1 MATLIQSKQIQGV
14 VTASVI
20 QGDFTVGGGGSVNL
34 SDASGVSGSFSGSYQ
49 GDGSLLTGIS
59 YSNLTNLPT
68 LFSGSTQVDIT
79 QTDGFTAF
87 SSSIATSL
95 SSVDTDDQTLSF
107 NQASKILT
115 IGDGNSVDLS
125 TLGGGGGGGSSI
137 WTISSGVY
145 KVSADLEVTGSITAT
160 SFTGSIDYSNLI
172 SVPSLISGSAQLFTD
187 LDSRY
192 ELSGAGGGDVTHL
205 NTFTS
210 SIQTE
215 VDAISATTSSYLT
228 QTPAGTISGS
238 SQVDYDVLTGGK
250 GLLSGSHSDVGS
262 LNTFTSSIQTEV
274 DGLSSV
280 TSSYLTSSGSV
291 DYVDITSIPSGLIS
305 GSEQIL
311 GGTGILSGS
320 HSDLSSLNTFTSS
333 YSTDSSSFDTR
344 ISNIGDHA
352 NVEHINT
359 FTSSASDRLL
369 NIEAATGS
377 YLTSETDSQ
386 TLSIDGNDLT
396 ISSGN
401 TITIPGTTIPVGT
414 ISGSEQITDL
424 GFISS
429 SHSDVT
435 NLNTFTSSIQTEV
448 DAISS
453 ATSSYLT
460 QTPSGTIS
468 GSEQVDFD
476 VVTGGKGIL
485 SGSKTDIDSLNTFTS
500 SIQTELDAI
509 SAATSSYLTSE
520 TDSQTLSISGDQLT
534 ISSGNVVTIPTGS
547 ELPSG
552 LVSSSIQ
559 VLGGT
564 GILSGSHSDVTHLNT
579 FTSSVQTEID
589 GLSSVTSS
597 YLTEIP
603 AGTLSGSEQ
612 LPSGL
617 VSSSVQVL
625 GGTGILSGSH
635 SDLTSLNA
643 YTQSN
648 DISISNIENT
658 TSSLEQRVE
667 QIESNTGSYDSQ
679 VLGLNDS
686 LNTFSSSIQTEVD
699 GLSTFTGSIQT
710 ELDALSAA
718 TSSYLTSE
726 TDSQTLSIDGNE
738 LTISSGNAITLPS
751 TSIPSGTISGSSQL
765 TSSYDNRYVINQAP
779 TATFT
784 NHTTN
789 FNTNLATSGKTMVSM
804 SVSDSESNS
813 PFSASLSGTDGSS
826 FDLVYSNAASSSIGI
841 HAGSNLSA
849 QTYSYNVSIF
859 DSFGKSTTESRTL
872 EVTQADTGTLN
883 GDTTSYIIESANNG
897 ATIRDVSGFG
907 GGNASQVSVSY
918 SPNYG
923 SQTLASFTSSNPA
936 VLIDSSG
943 NLTMGL
949 ALRGSSTGSG
959 DTIVSNISFTDQ
971 YSNVGN
977 SNVTINVFANNH
989 PSASLSDI
997 SGDLNINEAT
1007 SGTDLVNVTITDTE
1021 SDTPF
1026 SSSLSGTHAS
1036 SFQLQYNN
1044 SNSSSIDI
1052 QAASDL
1058 IAQTYSYTLDI
1069 FDNFGK
1075 TSSYARTLT
1084 IADSDV
1090 GTLGTNGTFYIIESA
1105 TSGNTIRLNS
1115 NGRTGTQGD
1124 LTVSYSP
1131 NQGSQTCSEFTS
1143 SNALIAVN
1151 SSGNLSVGSNI
1162 SGSSETSGDTI
1173 TSNITF
1179 ADQYGNVGSG
1189 SISVNVTTNNAPD
1202 IVFSNSSRLNTNQA
1216 TGSSGTL
1223 TTLSFSDT
1231 ESDSVDYANL
1241 SFTDSS
1247 GQLTA
1252 TQNSNT
1258 WLVTANSQLSASN
1271 YTFSAAIEDEHHFR
1285 TNTESHTITI
1295 AQSVTG
1301 SLAGDTSVY
1310 IIESAES
1317 ESVYRDA
1324 SGFNNGNAAQVS
1336 VTYSPSHGSPVV
1348 QQYTSS
1354 REGVTIDSSGNLTAG
1369 YHFSG
1374 SVINTDYT
1382 STAIATDSTN
1392 STLYGK
1398 SLHSHGLKIVQG
1410 AAISDQSAVPDLFTE
1425 KVAQVVK
1432 LMITGSGAD
1441 IDDVAQ
1447 ANMIGTLKGELGTWH
1462 QNLPTAQRVLRG
1474 AGTDYTTNPL
1484 NDSNYSSYS
1493 GLQSFQDSHS
1503 TKDMIW
1509 YLSSTAA
1516 SGSGD
1521 ADITEVVEHL
1531 MHTIHSY
1538 GVRGGVEGSV
1548 NGLSWIPG
1556 MDSDWKTRE
1565 LFLAFKQAVDN
1576 SVFSLTDYGDEDYNT
1591 ADTFEL
1597 AVIEYLYLLNFNMW
1611 EYSSLWDSGSL
1622 SPEWN
1627 DNSRTPSGIQTNNAL
1642 GYALYNK
1649 YIKPVLTKPS
1659 LSSLRSIFQDG
1670 DVGNPAIAGSSGY
1683 TPEVGSSLISKIT
1696 FNDQYGNIGIGSVTA
1711 TVFGNQAPAASFTA
1725 TSNYESDNAT
1735 NGSTAGTL
1743 SLSDT
1748 ESDNPLVVTLSGT
1761 HASSFQV
1768 SGTNIQSNT
1777 TLSAGTYTINITVTD
1792 SYSES
1797 VTLSNQ
1803 TITVTQSQ
1811 DFGKIYIYY
1820 SNYGSD
1826 AGFSGNY
1833 NGLMGA
1839 DTVNSDTPPEV
1850 TAYTGNTASPYYKF
1864 KAGDIGSTSISLAGS
1879 KNATLAA
1886 VVSGSNLNS
1895 AISASAAAMSWANGV
1910 QSLILFPSGSDMG
1923 GIPSSMTDGFGG
1935 STTGQYVL
1943 VEYADGTSA
1952 PLGATDSMLHSIQLD
1967 SALHGY
1973 SEWFVLGAK
1982 AQNSASTM
1990 RLKVLAV
1997 SGSLG
2002 AF

>member
-1952 PLGATDSMLHSIQLD
+1952 PLGATNSMLHSIQLD

>member
-1 MATLIQSKQIQGV
+1 MATLIQSKQIEGV

-20 QGDFTVGGGGSVNL
+20 QGDFTVEGGGSVNL
-34 SDASGVSGSFSGSYQ
+34 SAAGGVTGSFTGSYI
-49 GDGSLLTGIS
+49 GDGSGLTGIS

-68 LFSGSTQVDIT
+68 LFSGSSQIDIT
-79 QTDGFTAF
+79 QTDGFSAF

-107 NQASKILT
+107 NQASKILS

-125 TLGGGGGGGSSI
+125 TLGGGGGGSSI
-137 WTISSGVY
+137 WTTDGGTY
-145 KVSADLEVTGSITAT
+145 KVSANLNVTGSITAT
-160 SFTGSIDYSNLI
+160 SFTGSIDYTNLTN
-172 SVPSLISGSAQLFTD
+172 VPSLISGSSQLTSSYD
-187 LDSRY
+187 LRY
-192 ELSGAGGGDVTHL
+192 ALSGSGGGGGDITH
-205 NTFTS
+205 
-210 SIQTE
+210 
-215 VDAISATTSSYLT
+215 
-228 QTPAGTISGS
+228 
-238 SQVDYDVLTGGK
+238 
-250 GLLSGSHSDVGS
+250 

-291 DYVDITSIPSGLIS
+291 DYTDITSIPSGIVS
-305 GSEQIL
+305 SSEQIL

-333 YSTDSSSFDTR
+333 YSTDSSSFDSR

-401 TITIPGTTIPVGT
+401 TITIPGTSIPAGT

-429 SHSDVT
+429 SHSDV
-435 NLNTFTSSIQTEV
+435 
-448 DAISS
+448 
-453 ATSSYLT
+453 
-460 QTPSGTIS
+460 G
-468 GSEQVDFD
+468 
-476 VVTGGKGIL
+476 
-485 SGSKTDIDSLNTFTS
+485 SLNTFTS
-500 SIQTELDAI
+500 SIQTEI
-509 SAATSSYLTSE
+509 
-520 TDSQTLSISGDQLT
+520 
-534 ISSGNVVTIPTGS
+534 
-547 ELPSG
+547 
-552 LVSSSIQ
+552 
-559 VLGGT
+559 
-564 GILSGSHSDVTHLNT
+564 
-579 FTSSVQTEID
+579 
-589 GLSSVTSS
+589 
-597 YLTEIP
+597 
-603 AGTLSGSEQ
+603 
-612 LPSGL
+612 
-617 VSSSVQVL
+617 
-625 GGTGILSGSH
+625 
-635 SDLTSLNA
+635 
-643 YTQSN
+643 
-648 DISISNIENT
+648 
-658 TSSLEQRVE
+658 
-667 QIESNTGSYDSQ
+667 
-679 VLGLNDS
+679 
-686 LNTFSSSIQTEVD
+686 
-699 GLSTFTGSIQT
+699 
-710 ELDALSAA
+710 DALSAA

-738 LTISSGNAITLPS
+738 LTISSGNSITLPS
-751 TSIPSGTISGSSQL
+751 TSLPSGVISGSSQL
-765 TSSYDNRYVINQAP
+765 TSSYDARYVINQAP
-779 TATFT
+779 TAEFT

-813 PFSASLSGTDGSS
+813 PYSASLSGTDGSS
-826 FDLVYSNAASSSIGI
+826 FDLVYSNEASSSIGI

-849 QTYSYNVSIF
+849 ANYSYNVTIF
-859 DSFGKSTTESRTL
+859 DSFDKFTTYSRTF
-872 EVTQADTGTLN
+872 EITQADTGTLN

-897 ATIRDVSGFG
+897 ATIRDASGFG

-918 SPNYG
+918 SPNHG
-923 SQTLASFTSSNPA
+923 SQALASFTSSNPA

-959 DTIVSNISFTDQ
+959 DTITSNITFTDQ

-989 PSASLSDI
+989 PSASISDI

-1026 SSSLSGTHAS
+1026 SASLSGTHAS

-1058 IAQTYSYTLDI
+1058 SPQTYSYTLDI

-1084 IADSDV
+1084 IADANV

-1115 NGRTGTQGD
+1115 DGRTGTQGD
-1124 LTVSYSP
+1124 LSVSYSP
-1131 NQGSQTCSEFTS
+1131 NYGSQTCSEFTS

-1151 SSGNLSVGSNI
+1151 SSGNLTVGSNI

-1179 ADQYGNVGSG
+1179 ADQYGNIGSG

-1202 IVFSNSSRLNTNQA
+1202 IVFSNSSLLNTNQA

-1223 TTLSFSDT
+1223 TTLTFSDT
-1231 ESDSVDYANL
+1231 ESDSVDYDNL
-1241 SFTDSS
+1241 TFTDSS

-1271 YTFSAAIEDEHHFR
+1271 YTFSAAVEDEHHFR

-1295 AQSVTG
+1295 VQSDNGTM
-1301 SLAGDTSVY
+1301 SGDSSVY
-1310 IIESAES
+1310 IIESAVS
-1317 ESVYRDA
+1317 GDSFRDA
-1324 SGFNNGNAAQVS
+1324 TGFGNGNTAQIGAS
-1336 VTYSPSHGSPVV
+1336 YSPSHGSPTI
-1348 QQYTSS
+1348 QSFTSTNPAILVD
-1354 REGVTIDSSGNLTAG
+1354 GSGNLTLG
-1369 YHFSG
+1369 VDISG
-1374 SVINTDYT
+1374 SVT
-1382 STAIATDSTN
+1382 
-1392 STLYGK
+1392 
-1398 SLHSHGLKIVQG
+1398 Q
-1410 AAISDQSAVPDLFTE
+1410 
-1425 KVAQVVK
+1425 
-1432 LMITGSGAD
+1432 
-1441 IDDVAQ
+1441 
-1447 ANMIGTLKGELGTWH
+1447 
-1462 QNLPTAQRVLRG
+1462 
-1474 AGTDYTTNPL
+1474 
-1484 NDSNYSSYS
+1484 
-1493 GLQSFQDSHS
+1493 
-1503 TKDMIW
+1503 
-1509 YLSSTAA
+1509 
-1516 SGSGD
+1516 SGD
-1521 ADITEVVEHL
+1521 TIDSDITF
-1531 MHTIHSY
+1531 T
-1538 GVRGGVEGSV
+1538 
-1548 NGLSWIPG
+1548 
-1556 MDSDWKTRE
+1556 
-1565 LFLAFKQAVDN
+1565 
-1576 SVFSLTDYGDEDYNT
+1576 
-1591 ADTFEL
+1591 
-1597 AVIEYLYLLNFNMW
+1597 
-1611 EYSSLWDSGSL
+1611 
-1622 SPEWN
+1622 
-1627 DNSRTPSGIQTNNAL
+1627 
-1642 GYALYNK
+1642 
-1649 YIKPVLTKPS
+1649 
-1659 LSSLRSIFQDG
+1659 
-1670 DVGNPAIAGSSGY
+1670 
-1683 TPEVGSSLISKIT
+1683 
-1696 FNDQYGNIGIGSVTA
+1696 DQYGNVGSGSVTA

-1768 SGTNIQSNT
+1768 SGTNILANT
-1777 TLSAGTYTINITVTD
+1777 TLSAGTYSINIIVTD

-1826 AGFSGNY
+1826 AGLGSNY
-1833 NGLMGA
+1833 NALMGA
-1839 DTVNSDTPPEV
+1839 DTLNSDVPPEV
-1850 TAYTGNTASPYYKF
+1850 TGYTASTGTPYYKF
-1864 KAGDIGSTSISLAGS
+1864 KSGDIGSTTISLAGGL
-1879 KNATLAA
+1879 NATLAA
-1886 VVSGSNLNS
+1886 TISGSNLNT

-1910 QSLILFPSGSDMG
+1910 QTIIVYPSGSDMG
-1923 GIPSSMTDGFGG
+1923 GLPTSMIDGFGG
-1935 STTGQYVL
+1935 STTGEYVL
-1943 VEYADGTSA
+1943 VEYSDGTSA
-1952 PLGATDSMLHSIQLD
+1952 PLGATNSTIHSIVLD
-1967 SALHGY
+1967 SAKDGFV
-1973 SEWFVLGAK
+1973 EWFVLGAK

-1990 RLKVLAV
+1990 RLKVLPS

>member
-192 ELSGAGGGDVTHL
+192 ELSGAGGGDITHL

-228 QTPAGTISGS
+228 QVPAGTISGS

-274 DGLSSV
+274 DGLSSA
-280 TSSYLTSSGSV
+280 TSSY
-291 DYVDITSIPSGLIS
+291 ITTLPS
-305 GSEQIL
+305 
-311 GGTGILSGS
+311 GILSGS

-738 LTISSGNAITLPS
+738 LTISSGNSITLPS

-849 QTYSYNVSIF
+849 QTYSYNVTIF
-859 DSFGKSTTESRTL
+859 DSFDKSTTESRTL

-918 SPNYG
+918 SPNHG
-923 SQTLASFTSSNPA
+923 SQALASFTSSNPA

-1026 SSSLSGTHAS
+1026 SASLSGTHAS

-1202 IVFSNSSRLNTNQA
+1202 IIFNNSSRLNTNQA

-1231 ESDSVDYANL
+1231 ESDSVDYDNL
-1241 SFTDSS
+1241 TFTDSS

-1410 AAISDQSAVPDLFTE
+1410 AAISGQSAVPDLFTE

-1591 ADTFEL
+1591 EATFEL

-1611 EYSSLWDSGSL
+1611 EYSSLWDGGSL

-1826 AGFSGNY
+1826 AGFGSNY
-1833 NGLMGA
+1833 NAIMGA
-1839 DTVNSDTPPEV
+1839 STVNSDTPPEV

-1864 KAGDIGSTSISLAGS
+1864 KEGDIGSSTISLAGS

-1910 QSLILFPSGSDMG
+1910 QSIILFPSGSDMG
-1923 GIPSSMTDGFGG
+1923 GIPSSMIDGFGG

-1952 PLGATDSMLHSIQLD
+1952 PLGATNSMLHSIQLD

>member
-68 LFSGSTQVDIT
+68 LFSGSTQIDIT
-79 QTDGFTAF
+79 QTDGYTTF
-87 SSSIATSL
+87 SSLLNSRLDVL
-95 SSVDTDDQTLSF
+95 S
-107 NQASKILT
+107 AS
-115 IGDGNSVDLS
+115 
-125 TLGGGGGGGSSI
+125 
-137 WTISSGVY
+137 
-145 KVSADLEVTGSITAT
+145 
-160 SFTGSIDYSNLI
+160 
-172 SVPSLISGSAQLFTD
+172 
-187 LDSRY
+187 
-192 ELSGAGGGDVTHL
+192 
-205 NTFTS
+205 
-210 SIQTE
+210 
-215 VDAISATTSSYLT
+215 TSSYLT
-228 QTPAGTISGS
+228 SETDSQTLSVDGNQLTISSGNTVTISAGGASTWNELTGKPVGLISGSTFTDFSSSIDTRIDSISSGGTGANWNTNLQNIPSGLISGS

-250 GLLSGSHSDVGS
+250 GLLSGSHSDVDS
-262 LNTFTSSIQTEV
+262 LNTFTSSIQTEI

-291 DYVDITSIPSGLIS
+291 DYTDITSIPSGIVS
-305 GSEQIL
+305 SSAQIL

-401 TITIPGTTIPVGT
+401 TITIPGTSIPVGT

-435 NLNTFTSSIQTEV
+435 HLNTFTSSIQTEV

-534 ISSGNVVTIPTGS
+534 ISTGNTITIPSGS
-547 ELPSG
+547 GGAALPSG
-552 LVSSSIQ
+552 V
-559 VLGGT
+559 
-564 GILSGSHSDVTHLNT
+564 
-579 FTSSVQTEID
+579 
-589 GLSSVTSS
+589 
-597 YLTEIP
+597 
-603 AGTLSGSEQ
+603 
-612 LPSGL
+612 
-617 VSSSVQVL
+617 
-625 GGTGILSGSH
+625 
-635 SDLTSLNA
+635 
-643 YTQSN
+643 
-648 DISISNIENT
+648 
-658 TSSLEQRVE
+658 
-667 QIESNTGSYDSQ
+667 
-679 VLGLNDS
+679 
-686 LNTFSSSIQTEVD
+686 
-699 GLSTFTGSIQT
+699 
-710 ELDALSAA
+710 
-718 TSSYLTSE
+718 
-726 TDSQTLSIDGNE
+726 
-738 LTISSGNAITLPS
+738 
-751 TSIPSGTISGSSQL
+751 ISGSSQL

-883 GDTTSYIIESANNG
+883 GDTTSYIIESADNG
-897 ATIRDVSGFG
+897 ATIRDASGFG

-918 SPNYG
+918 SPNHG
-923 SQTLASFTSSNPA
+923 SQALSSFTSSNPA

-959 DTIVSNISFTDQ
+959 DSIVSNITFTDQ

-989 PSASLSDI
+989 PSASISDI

-1026 SSSLSGTHAS
+1026 SASLSGTHAS

-1090 GTLGTNGTFYIIESA
+1090 GTLSTNGTFYIIESA

-1124 LTVSYSP
+1124 LSVSYSP
-1131 NQGSQTCSEFTS
+1131 NYGSQTCSEFTS

-1179 ADQYGNVGSG
+1179 IDQYGNIGSG

-1202 IVFSNSSRLNTNQA
+1202 ITFSNSSILNTNQA

-1231 ESDSVDYANL
+1231 ESDSVDYDNL
-1241 SFTDSS
+1241 TFTDSS

-1295 AQSVTG
+1295 VQSDNGTM
-1301 SLAGDTSVY
+1301 SGDSSVY

-1317 ESVYRDA
+1317 GDSFRDA
-1324 SGFNNGNAAQVS
+1324 TGFGNGNTAQIGAS
-1336 VTYSPSHGSPVV
+1336 YSPSHGSPTI
-1348 QQYTSS
+1348 QSFTSTNPAILVD
-1354 REGVTIDSSGNLTAG
+1354 GSGNLTLG
-1369 YHFSG
+1369 LNLSG
-1374 SVINTDYT
+1374 SVT
-1382 STAIATDSTN
+1382 
-1392 STLYGK
+1392 
-1398 SLHSHGLKIVQG
+1398 Q
-1410 AAISDQSAVPDLFTE
+1410 
-1425 KVAQVVK
+1425 
-1432 LMITGSGAD
+1432 
-1441 IDDVAQ
+1441 
-1447 ANMIGTLKGELGTWH
+1447 
-1462 QNLPTAQRVLRG
+1462 
-1474 AGTDYTTNPL
+1474 
-1484 NDSNYSSYS
+1484 
-1493 GLQSFQDSHS
+1493 
-1503 TKDMIW
+1503 
-1509 YLSSTAA
+1509 
-1516 SGSGD
+1516 SGD
-1521 ADITEVVEHL
+1521 T
-1531 MHTIHSY
+1531 
-1538 GVRGGVEGSV
+1538 
-1548 NGLSWIPG
+1548 
-1556 MDSDWKTRE
+1556 MDSD
-1565 LFLAFKQAVDN
+1565 
-1576 SVFSLTDYGDEDYNT
+1576 
-1591 ADTFEL
+1591 
-1597 AVIEYLYLLNFNMW
+1597 
-1611 EYSSLWDSGSL
+1611 
-1622 SPEWN
+1622 
-1627 DNSRTPSGIQTNNAL
+1627 
-1642 GYALYNK
+1642 
-1649 YIKPVLTKPS
+1649 
-1659 LSSLRSIFQDG
+1659 
-1670 DVGNPAIAGSSGY
+1670 
-1683 TPEVGSSLISKIT
+1683 IT
-1696 FNDQYGNIGIGSVTA
+1696 FTDQYGNVGSGSVTA
-1711 TVFGNQAPAASFTA
+1711 TVFGNQSPAASFTA

-1748 ESDNPLVVTLSGT
+1748 EDDNPLVVTLSGT

-1820 SNYGSD
+1820 SNYGTD
-1826 AGFSGNY
+1826 AGFSSNY
-1833 NGLMGA
+1833 NAVMGA
-1839 DTVNSDTPPEV
+1839 STVNSDTPPEV
-1850 TAYTGNTASPYYKF
+1850 TAYTGNTSSPYYKF
-1864 KAGDIGSTSISLAGS
+1864 KAGDIGSSTISLAGS

-1895 AISASAAAMSWANGV
+1895 AISESAAGMSWTTGV
-1910 QSLILFPSGSDMG
+1910 QSIILFPSGSDMG

-1935 STTGQYVL
+1935 STTGEYVVLQYL
-1943 VEYADGTSA
+1943 DGTGA
-1952 PLGATDSMLHSIQLD
+1952 PLGAAGSVLHSIQLD

-1973 SEWFVLGAK
+1973 SEWFVLGVIGQA
-1982 AQNSASTM
+1982 SASTM
-1990 RLKVLAV
+1990 RLKVLPA
-1997 SGSLG
+1997 SGSLE

>member
-1 MATLIQSKQIQGV
+1 M
-14 VTASVI
+14 
-20 QGDFTVGGGGSVNL
+20 GGSVNL
-34 SDASGVSGSFSGSYQ
+34 SAASGVSGSFSGSYQ

-68 LFSGSTQVDIT
+68 LFSGSTQIDIT

-115 IGDGNSVDLS
+115 ISGDGNSVDLS

-145 KVSADLEVTGSITAT
+145 KVSAELEVTGSITAT

-187 LDSRY
+187 LDTRY
-192 ELSGAGGGDVTHL
+192 ALSGSGGGGGDITHL

-228 QTPAGTISGS
+228 QAPAGTISGS

-751 TSIPSGTISGSSQL
+751 TSLPSGVISGSSQL

-918 SPNYG
+918 SPNHG
-923 SQTLASFTSSNPA
+923 SQALASFTSSNPA

-959 DTIVSNISFTDQ
+959 DSIVSNISFTDQ

-989 PSASLSDI
+989 PSASISDI

-1026 SSSLSGTHAS
+1026 SASLSGTHAS

-1124 LTVSYSP
+1124 LAVSYSP

-1202 IVFSNSSRLNTNQA
+1202 IVFNNSSRLNTNQA

-1231 ESDSVDYANL
+1231 ESDSVDYDNL
-1241 SFTDSS
+1241 TFTDSS

-1295 AQSVTG
+1295 VQSGNGTMTG
-1301 SLAGDTSVY
+1301 DSSMY

-1317 ESVYRDA
+1317 GDPFRDA
-1324 SGFNNGNAAQVS
+1324 TGFNNGNTAQIGAS
-1336 VTYSPSHGSPVV
+1336 YSPSNGSPTI
-1348 QQYTSS
+1348 QSFTSS
-1354 REGVTIDSSGNLTAG
+1354 NPAILVNSSGNLTLG
-1369 YHFSG
+1369 VDISG
-1374 SVINTDYT
+1374 SVT
-1382 STAIATDSTN
+1382 
-1392 STLYGK
+1392 
-1398 SLHSHGLKIVQG
+1398 Q
-1410 AAISDQSAVPDLFTE
+1410 
-1425 KVAQVVK
+1425 
-1432 LMITGSGAD
+1432 
-1441 IDDVAQ
+1441 
-1447 ANMIGTLKGELGTWH
+1447 
-1462 QNLPTAQRVLRG
+1462 
-1474 AGTDYTTNPL
+1474 
-1484 NDSNYSSYS
+1484 
-1493 GLQSFQDSHS
+1493 
-1503 TKDMIW
+1503 
-1509 YLSSTAA
+1509 
-1516 SGSGD
+1516 SGD
-1521 ADITEVVEHL
+1521 
-1531 MHTIHSY
+1531 TIVS
-1538 GVRGGVEGSV
+1538 
-1548 NGLSWIPG
+1548 N
-1556 MDSDWKTRE
+1556 M
-1565 LFLAFKQAVDN
+1565 
-1576 SVFSLTDYGDEDYNT
+1576 
-1591 ADTFEL
+1591 TF
-1597 AVIEYLYLLNFNMW
+1597 
-1611 EYSSLWDSGSL
+1611 
-1622 SPEWN
+1622 
-1627 DNSRTPSGIQTNNAL
+1627 T
-1642 GYALYNK
+1642 
-1649 YIKPVLTKPS
+1649 
-1659 LSSLRSIFQDG
+1659 
-1670 DVGNPAIAGSSGY
+1670 
-1683 TPEVGSSLISKIT
+1683 
-1696 FNDQYGNIGIGSVTA
+1696 DQYGNIGSGSVTA
-1711 TVFGNQAPAASFTA
+1711 TVFGNNSPVASFTA

-1743 SLSDT
+1743 SISDT
-1748 ESDNPLVVTLSGT
+1748 ESVITIGSNTCGT

-1792 SYSES
+1792 TYSES
-1797 VTLSNQ
+1797 ITLSNQ

-1826 AGFSGNY
+1826 AGFS
-1833 NGLMGA
+1833 
-1839 DTVNSDTPPEV
+1839 
-1850 TAYTGNTASPYYKF
+1850 F
-1864 KAGDIGSTSISLAGS
+1864 KL
-1879 KNATLAA
+1879 
-1886 VVSGSNLNS
+1886 
-1895 AISASAAAMSWANGV
+1895 
-1910 QSLILFPSGSDMG
+1910 
-1923 GIPSSMTDGFGG
+1923 
-1935 STTGQYVL
+1935 
-1943 VEYADGTSA
+1943 
-1952 PLGATDSMLHSIQLD
+1952 
-1967 SALHGY
+1967 
-1973 SEWFVLGAK
+1973 
-1982 AQNSASTM
+1982 
-1990 RLKVLAV
+1990 
-1997 SGSLG
+1997 
-2002 AF
+2002 

>member
-923 SQTLASFTSSNPA
+923 SQALASFTSSNPA

-1258 WLVTANSQLSASN
+1258 WLITANSQLSASN

-1952 PLGATDSMLHSIQLD
+1952 PLGATNSMLHSIQLD

>member
-1202 IVFSNSSRLNTNQA
+1202 IIFSNSSRLNTNQA

-1258 WLVTANSQLSASN
+1258 WLITANSQLSASN

-1952 PLGATDSMLHSIQLD
+1952 PLGATNSMLHSIQLD

>member
-20 QGDFTVGGGGSVNL
+20 SGDFTVGGGGSVNL
-34 SDASGVSGSFSGSYQ
+34 SEASGVSGSFSGSYQ
-49 GDGSLLTGIS
+49 GDGSALTGIS
-59 YSNLTNLPT
+59 YTNLTNLPT
-68 LFSGSTQVDIT
+68 LFSGSTQIDIT

-145 KVSADLEVTGSITAT
+145 KVSAELEVTGSITTT
-160 SFTGSIDYSNLI
+160 SFTGSIDYSNLTNI
-172 SVPSLISGSAQLFTD
+172 PSLISGSAQLFTD
-187 LDSRY
+187 LDTRY
-192 ELSGAGGGDVTHL
+192 ALSGSGGGGGDITHL

-228 QTPAGTISGS
+228 QAPAGTISGS

-250 GLLSGSHSDVGS
+250 GLLSGSHSDVSS

-274 DGLSSV
+274 DGLSSA
-280 TSSYLTSSGSV
+280 TSSY
-291 DYVDITSIPSGLIS
+291 ITTLPSGL
-305 GSEQIL
+305 
-311 GGTGILSGS
+311 LSGS
-320 HSDLSSLNTFTSS
+320 HSDLTSLNTYTSS
-333 YSTDSSSFDTR
+333 TD
-344 ISNIGDHA
+344 
-352 NVEHINT
+352 
-359 FTSSASDRLL
+359 DRLTS
-369 NIEAATGS
+369 IEAATGS
-377 YLTSETDSQ
+377 YLTSDSDSQ
-386 TLSIDGNDLT
+386 TLSISGDQLT

-401 TITIPGTTIPVGT
+401 VVTIPTGSSSVAGT
-414 ISGSEQITDL
+414 ISGSQQITDL

-429 SHSDVT
+429 SHTVIDSLNEYTSSTDTRLSGIDSITSSLEQRVSEIESNTGSYDDLT
-435 NLNTFTSSIQTEV
+435 NVSSLNTFTSSIQTEV

-453 ATSSYLT
+453 VTSSYLT

-534 ISSGNVVTIPTGS
+534 ISSGNTITIPSGS
-547 ELPSG
+547 SGTSDYTQLTNVPSG
-552 LVSSSIQ
+552 LVS
-559 VLGGT
+559 G
-564 GILSGSHSDVTHLNT
+564 
-579 FTSSVQTEID
+579 SVQI
-589 GLSSVTSS
+589 
-597 YLTEIP
+597 
-603 AGTLSGSEQ
+603 
-612 LPSGL
+612 
-617 VSSSVQVL
+617 L

-635 SDLTSLNA
+635 SDLTSLNT

-686 LNTFSSSIQTEVD
+686 LNIFSSSIQTEVD
-699 GLSTFTGSIQT
+699 GLSTFTSSIQT
-710 ELDALSAA
+710 EVDGLSTFTSSIQTEVDALSAA

-738 LTISSGNAITLPS
+738 LTISSGNSITLPS
-751 TSIPSGTISGSSQL
+751 TSLPSGVISGSSQL
-765 TSSYDNRYVINQAP
+765 TSSYDARYVINQAP
-779 TATFT
+779 TAEFT

-804 SVSDSESNS
+804 SVSDSEGNS
-813 PFSASLSGTDGSS
+813 PYSASLSGTDGSS
-826 FDLVYSNAASSSIGI
+826 FDLVYSNDASSSIGI

-849 QTYSYNVSIF
+849 ANYSYNVTIF
-859 DSFGKSTTESRTL
+859 DSFDKFTTYSRTL
-872 EVTQADTGTLN
+872 EVTQADVGTLN

-897 ATIRDVSGFG
+897 ATIRDASGFG

-918 SPNYG
+918 SPNHG
-923 SQTLASFTSSNPA
+923 SQVLSSFTSSNPA

-949 ALRGSSTGSG
+949 ALRGSTTGSG
-959 DTIVSNISFTDQ
+959 DSIVSNITFTDQ

-989 PSASLSDI
+989 PSASISDI

-1026 SSSLSGTHAS
+1026 SASLSGTHAS

-1058 IAQTYSYTLDI
+1058 SAQTYSYTLDI

-1075 TSSYARTLT
+1075 TSSYDRTLT
-1084 IADSDV
+1084 IADANV
-1090 GTLGTNGTFYIIESA
+1090 GTLSTNGTFYIIESA
-1105 TSGNTIRLNS
+1105 TSGNAIRLNS

-1124 LTVSYSP
+1124 LSVSYSP
-1131 NQGSQTCSEFTS
+1131 NYGSQTCSEFTS

-1202 IVFSNSSRLNTNQA
+1202 IVFSNSSLLNTNQA

-1223 TTLSFSDT
+1223 TTLTFSDT
-1231 ESDSVDYANL
+1231 ESDSVDYDNL
-1241 SFTDSS
+1241 TFTDSS

-1258 WLVTANSQLSASN
+1258 WLITANSQLSASN

-1295 AQSVTG
+1295 VQSGNGTMTG
-1301 SLAGDTSVY
+1301 DSSVY

-1317 ESVYRDA
+1317 GDPFRDA
-1324 SGFNNGNAAQVS
+1324 TGFGNGNTAQIGAS
-1336 VTYSPSHGSPVV
+1336 YSPSNGSPTI
-1348 QQYTSS
+1348 QSFTSS
-1354 REGVTIDSSGNLTAG
+1354 NPAILVDGSGNLTLG
-1369 YHFSG
+1369 VDISG
-1374 SVINTDYT
+1374 SVT
-1382 STAIATDSTN
+1382 
-1392 STLYGK
+1392 
-1398 SLHSHGLKIVQG
+1398 Q
-1410 AAISDQSAVPDLFTE
+1410 
-1425 KVAQVVK
+1425 
-1432 LMITGSGAD
+1432 
-1441 IDDVAQ
+1441 
-1447 ANMIGTLKGELGTWH
+1447 
-1462 QNLPTAQRVLRG
+1462 
-1474 AGTDYTTNPL
+1474 
-1484 NDSNYSSYS
+1484 
-1493 GLQSFQDSHS
+1493 
-1503 TKDMIW
+1503 
-1509 YLSSTAA
+1509 
-1516 SGSGD
+1516 SGD
-1521 ADITEVVEHL
+1521 TINSDITF
-1531 MHTIHSY
+1531 T
-1538 GVRGGVEGSV
+1538 
-1548 NGLSWIPG
+1548 
-1556 MDSDWKTRE
+1556 
-1565 LFLAFKQAVDN
+1565 
-1576 SVFSLTDYGDEDYNT
+1576 
-1591 ADTFEL
+1591 
-1597 AVIEYLYLLNFNMW
+1597 
-1611 EYSSLWDSGSL
+1611 
-1622 SPEWN
+1622 
-1627 DNSRTPSGIQTNNAL
+1627 
-1642 GYALYNK
+1642 
-1649 YIKPVLTKPS
+1649 
-1659 LSSLRSIFQDG
+1659 
-1670 DVGNPAIAGSSGY
+1670 
-1683 TPEVGSSLISKIT
+1683 
-1696 FNDQYGNIGIGSVTA
+1696 DQYGNVGSGSVTA
-1711 TVFGNQAPAASFTA
+1711 TVFGNNSPVATFTA
-1725 TSNYESDNAT
+1725 TSNYETDNAT

-1743 SLSDT
+1743 SISDT
-1748 ESDNPLVVTLSGT
+1748 ESNSPFTITLGGT

-1768 SGTNIQSNT
+1768 SGTNILANT

-1792 SYSES
+1792 TYSES

-1803 TITVTQSQ
+1803 TITVTTSQ

-1820 SNYGSD
+1820 SNYGTD
-1826 AGFSGNY
+1826 AGFSSNY
-1833 NGLMGA
+1833 NAVMGA
-1839 DTVNSDTPPEV
+1839 STVNSDTPPEV

-1864 KAGDIGSTSISLAGS
+1864 KSGDIGSTSISLAGS

-1895 AISASAAAMSWANGV
+1895 AISESAAGMSWATGV
-1910 QSLILFPSGSDMG
+1910 QSIILFPSGSDMG

-1943 VEYADGTSA
+1943 VEYPDGTSA
-1952 PLGATDSMLHSIQLD
+1952 PLGAAGSVLHSIQLD

-1973 SEWFVLGAK
+1973 SEWFILGAIG
-1982 AQNSASTM
+1982 QNSATTM
-1990 RLKVLAV
+1990 RLKVLPA

>member
-1231 ESDSVDYANL
+1231 ESDSVDYDNL
-1241 SFTDSS
+1241 TFTDSS

-1611 EYSSLWDSGSL
+1611 EYSSLWDGGSL

-1910 QSLILFPSGSDMG
+1910 QSIILFPSGSDMG
-1923 GIPSSMTDGFGG
+1923 GIPSSMIDGFGG

-1952 PLGATDSMLHSIQLD
+1952 PLGATNSMLHSIQLD

>member
-1 MATLIQSKQIQGV
+1 MATLIQSKQIQGI

-20 QGDFTVGGGGSVNL
+20 AGDFSVSGGSVDL
-34 SDASGVSGSFSGSYQ
+34 STASGVSGSFSGSYI
-49 GDGSLLTGIS
+49 GDGSGITGID
-59 YSNLTNLPT
+59 YSQINNTPIFLPGDNVT
-68 LFSGSTQVDIT
+68 ITSGSNIIT
-79 QTDGFTAF
+79 IA
-87 SSSIATSL
+87 SS
-95 SSVDTDDQTLSF
+95 
-107 NQASKILT
+107 
-115 IGDGNSVDLS
+115 
-125 TLGGGGGGGSSI
+125 GGGGGSNES
-137 WTISSGVY
+137 
-145 KVSADLEVTGSITAT
+145 LN
-160 SFTGSIDYSNLI
+160 SFTASYTTDSSSFDSRIIGISASGSGADWNVNLVNI
-172 SVPSLISGSAQLFTD
+172 PSGIISGSIQILGGTDIISSSAQITSLGFISSSHTD
-187 LDSRY
+187 IDS
-192 ELSGAGGGDVTHL
+192 L
-205 NTFTS
+205 NDYTS
-210 SIQTE
+210 SNDLRLTNLESTTSSLDTRITQLS
-215 VDAISATTSSYLT
+215 DTTSSYET
-228 QTPAGTISGS
+228 VGRGIISS
-238 SQVDYDVLTGGK
+238 SQQFPSGIVSSSVQILGGTGI
-250 GLLSGSHSDVGS
+250 LSGSHTDVSS

-274 DGLSSV
+274 DGLSSA
-280 TSSYLTSSGSV
+280 TSSY
-291 DYVDITSIPSGLIS
+291 ITTLPSGL
-305 GSEQIL
+305 
-311 GGTGILSGS
+311 LSGS
-320 HSDLSSLNTFTSS
+320 HSDLTSLNTFTSS

-667 QIESNTGSYDSQ
+667 QIESNTSSYDSQ

-738 LTISSGNAITLPS
+738 LTISSGNSITLPS
-751 TSIPSGTISGSSQL
+751 TSIPSGVISGSSQL
-765 TSSYDNRYVINQAP
+765 TSSYDARYVINQAP
-779 TATFT
+779 TAKFT

-918 SPNYG
+918 SPNHG
-923 SQTLASFTSSNPA
+923 SQALASFTSSNPA

-959 DTIVSNISFTDQ
+959 DSIVSNISFTDQ

-989 PSASLSDI
+989 PSASISDI

-1026 SSSLSGTHAS
+1026 SASLSGTHAS

-1124 LTVSYSP
+1124 LAVSYSP

-1173 TSNITF
+1173 ASNITF
-1179 ADQYGNVGSG
+1179 IDQYGNIGSG

-1231 ESDSVDYANL
+1231 ESDSVDYDNL
-1241 SFTDSS
+1241 TFTDSS

-1295 AQSVTG
+1295 VQSGNGTMTG
-1301 SLAGDTSVY
+1301 DSSMY

-1317 ESVYRDA
+1317 GDPFRDA
-1324 SGFNNGNAAQVS
+1324 TGFNNGNTAQIGAS
-1336 VTYSPSHGSPVV
+1336 YSPSNGSPTI
-1348 QQYTSS
+1348 QSFTSS
-1354 REGVTIDSSGNLTAG
+1354 NPAILVNSSGNLTLG
-1369 YHFSG
+1369 VDISG
-1374 SVINTDYT
+1374 SVT
-1382 STAIATDSTN
+1382 
-1392 STLYGK
+1392 
-1398 SLHSHGLKIVQG
+1398 Q
-1410 AAISDQSAVPDLFTE
+1410 
-1425 KVAQVVK
+1425 
-1432 LMITGSGAD
+1432 
-1441 IDDVAQ
+1441 
-1447 ANMIGTLKGELGTWH
+1447 
-1462 QNLPTAQRVLRG
+1462 
-1474 AGTDYTTNPL
+1474 
-1484 NDSNYSSYS
+1484 
-1493 GLQSFQDSHS
+1493 
-1503 TKDMIW
+1503 
-1509 YLSSTAA
+1509 
-1516 SGSGD
+1516 SGD
-1521 ADITEVVEHL
+1521 
-1531 MHTIHSY
+1531 TIVS
-1538 GVRGGVEGSV
+1538 
-1548 NGLSWIPG
+1548 N
-1556 MDSDWKTRE
+1556 M
-1565 LFLAFKQAVDN
+1565 
-1576 SVFSLTDYGDEDYNT
+1576 
-1591 ADTFEL
+1591 TF
-1597 AVIEYLYLLNFNMW
+1597 
-1611 EYSSLWDSGSL
+1611 
-1622 SPEWN
+1622 
-1627 DNSRTPSGIQTNNAL
+1627 T
-1642 GYALYNK
+1642 
-1649 YIKPVLTKPS
+1649 
-1659 LSSLRSIFQDG
+1659 
-1670 DVGNPAIAGSSGY
+1670 
-1683 TPEVGSSLISKIT
+1683 
-1696 FNDQYGNIGIGSVTA
+1696 DQYGNIGSGSVTA
-1711 TVFGNQAPAASFTA
+1711 TVFGNQSPAASFTP

-1748 ESDNPLVVTLSGT
+1748 EGDNPLVVTLSGT

-1797 VTLSNQ
+1797 ITLSNQ

-1820 SNYGSD
+1820 SNFGSN

-1864 KAGDIGSTSISLAGS
+1864 KSGDIGTTSISLAGS

-1886 VVSGSNLNS
+1886 VVSGSDLNT
-1895 AISASAAAMSWANGV
+1895 AISASAGVMSWANGV
-1910 QSLILFPSGSDMG
+1910 QTLILYPSGSDMG
-1923 GIPSSMTDGFGG
+1923 GIPTSMTDGFGT
-1935 STTGQYVL
+1935 STTGRYVL
-1943 VEYADGTSA
+1943 VEYPNGGSA
-1952 PLGATDSMLHSIQLD
+1952 PLGASPSNLQSIVLD

-1973 SEWFVLGAK
+1973 SEWFVLGSIG
-1982 AQNSASTM
+1982 QNSGTNM

-2002 AF
+2002 DF

>member
-1162 SGSSETSGDTI
+1162 SGSSETSGNTI

-1202 IVFSNSSRLNTNQA
+1202 IIFNNSSRLNTNQA

-1231 ESDSVDYANL
+1231 ESDSVDYDNL
-1241 SFTDSS
+1241 TFTDSS

-1952 PLGATDSMLHSIQLD
+1952 PLGATNSMLHSIQLD